1 MPTFY
6 EDVTVGETTEHGS
19 YDVTREEVL
28 RFAERYDPQWF
39 HTDPERAAAE
49 SPYGGVI
56 ASGWHTAA
64 MTMRLLVESV
74 LADAATVGAKGVDE
88 LRFRRPVRPGD
99 SLRIETEILETVPE
113 RPDRGLVRARTRTF
127 REGDRAGE
135 GSGDEPP
142 TSGESEDGGDAG
154 EEVFSMVG
162 NVMYLRR
169 EDAEE

>member
-6 EDVTVGETTEHGS
+6 EDVTVGETTAHGS
-19 YDVTREEVL
+19 YEVTREEL
-28 RFAERYDPQWF
+28 LEFARRYDPQWF

-74 LADAATVGAKGVDE
+74 LSDAATVGAKGVDE
-88 LRFRRPVRPGD
+88 LRFRAPVRPGD
-99 SLRIETEILETVPE
+99 SLRIETEILEKTPE
-113 RPDRGLVRARTRTF
+113 RPDRGLIRARTRTF
-127 REGDRAGE
+127 AD
-135 GSGDEPP
+135 
-142 TSGESEDGGDAG
+142 G
-154 EEVFSMVG
+154 EEVFSMIG

-169 EDAEE
+169 TDDE

>member
-1 MPTFY
+1 MPVFY
-6 EDVTVGETTEHGS
+6 EDVTVGETTEHGT
-19 YDVTREEVL
+19 YEVTREEVL

-74 LADAATVGAKGVDE
+74 LSDAATVGAKGVDE
-88 LRFRRPVRPGD
+88 LRFSEPVRPGD
-99 SLRIETEILETVPE
+99 ELRIENEVLAKTPE
-113 RPDRGLVRARTRTF
+113 RPERGLIRARTRTF
-127 REGDRAGE
+127 NAG
-135 GSGDEPP
+135 G
-142 TSGESEDGGDAG
+142 
-154 EEVFSMVG
+154 EVFSMVG

-169 EDAEE
+169 DGGE